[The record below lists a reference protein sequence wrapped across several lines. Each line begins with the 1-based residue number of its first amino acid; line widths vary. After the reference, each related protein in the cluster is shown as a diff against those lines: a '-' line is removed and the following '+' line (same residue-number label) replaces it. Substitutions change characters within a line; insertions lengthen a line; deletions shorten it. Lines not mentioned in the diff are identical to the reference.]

1 MKHLKL
7 FESFNKFSFDSLD
20 EMEIENQLLE
30 FSDKDDL
37 RFYNYEKSDSYRFPS
52 NMMYV
57 GDRIYDLYGDKF
69 TQKPVSSSTF
79 LNKPCITFMID
90 IPHPGRIRGNLYL
103 EGFTRDVIN
112 RYLEKI
118 HKFYDVKIYYQ
129 ILETNYLE
137 DWISKTRIFIISN
150 QPINESNDE
159 LNDYIESFFLELA
172 DHKDDF
178 YPITVNIWKRVVGKN
193 KDDGYQVQ
201 VDFDMYDKGFMEK
214 KIELIKKRLKPEF
227 QIRSS
232 SVDESGI
239 YRAKQISVHGAD
251 RTTTVHDP
259 IYRWSI
265 CVSPK
270 IERVSESTQNESTL
284 LIVDVQKS
292 FKKWFTEKY
301 VSELKKYA
309 SQFTNVYQ
317 IWDNHVDGKNVDK
330 DYLYDHNPKVPIHSD
345 LYTFPNQKEL
355 IEKRYNYDVD
365 ADFYKKVLDKET
377 LNKIKS
383 TKLQRGN
390 YFRTTEGTI
399 IVYIGNNHQWYH
411 VPKKLYNLLIKL
423 RGKEVIIVGGSSE
436 ECLLDIITSCE
447 SLGVLIKPNYKYIY
461 SASHCPIR

>member
-1 MKHLKL
+1 MKYLKL
-7 FESFNKFSFDSLD
+7 FESFNKFSFDNLD

-69 TQKPVSSSTF
+69 TQKTVSSSTF

-90 IPHPGRIRGNLYL
+90 IPHPGGIRGNLYL

-137 DWISKTRIFIISN
+137 DWISKTRIFIIPNISV
-150 QPINESNDE
+150 NESVQNDS
-159 LNDYIESFFLELA
+159 N
-172 DHKDDF
+172 
-178 YPITVNIWKRVVGKN
+178 
-193 KDDGYQVQ
+193 
-201 VDFDMYDKGFMEK
+201 
-214 KIELIKKRLKPEF
+214 
-227 QIRSS
+227 
-232 SVDESGI
+232 
-239 YRAKQISVHGAD
+239 
-251 RTTTVHDP
+251 
-259 IYRWSI
+259 
-265 CVSPK
+265 
-270 IERVSESTQNESTL
+270 L
-284 LIVDVQKS
+284 LVVDVQKS

-330 DYLYDHNPKVPIHSD
+330 DYLYDHNPKVPVHND

-365 ADFYKKVLDKET
+365 VEFYKKVLDKEVYE
-377 LNKIKS
+377 KIKS
-383 TKLQRGN
+383 TKLKKGD
-390 YFRTTEGTI
+390 YFHTTEETI
-399 IVYIGNNHQWYH
+399 IVYIGNNHQWFH
-411 VPKKLYNLLIKL
+411 VPVKLYKILKSLVD
-423 RGKEVIIVGGSSE
+423 KEITIVGGSDS
-436 ECLLDIITSCE
+436 ECLEDIVTTCE
-447 SLGVLIKPNYKYIY
+447 SLGVKVKRDWKYIY
-461 SASHCPIR
+461 SASHCPIS